1 MTQLGQVHASG
12 KRMKTRKQQP
22 GPAKVKI
29 LFTQLG
35 PGQDSIVSLENIG
48 FIFYQ
53 NLRLLHTFSY
63 IGFFFFNYLTP

>member
-1 MTQLGQVHASG
+1 
-12 KRMKTRKQQP
+12 MKTRKQQP
-22 GPAKVKI
+22 GPV

-53 NLRLLHTFSY
+53 YLRLLYTFSY
-63 IGFFFFNYLTP
+63 IFLWGFLTILLCKEPLNELDMASF